1 MMSSAPRL
9 VAFASLLAGSL
20 GCGVSDPPT
29 AKPISVTLPFEARVG
44 AEPFACGRTY
54 TGLGTTASTYEPQD
68 FRVYLHDV
76 RLVAEDGQE
85 VPVTL
90 TEDGVWQKSGAVL
103 LDFADK
109 SGLCT
114 NGTAAMN
121 TRIMGSVP
129 EGNYRGLRFT
139 LGLPGSLNHQDVSIA
154 PAPFNDLGLFWSWRS
169 GYLFTRIEGRTTGL
183 RSGHSMHLGS
193 TDCPALVPGQE
204 SDGCLFP
211 NRPGVDL
218 EGFVP
223 GESKV
228 VLDLAR
234 LFEGSNLDVNA
245 PGTAAGCMAS
255 QQDPDCAPVFHR
267 MGLAFGSQVADPS
280 AQTFIRWE

>member
-1 MMSSAPRL
+1 MTSSASRF
-9 VAFASLLAGSL
+9 VAFASLLVGSL
-20 GCGVSDPPT
+20 GCGEDPPD
-29 AKPISVTLPFEARVG
+29 ARLLAVDIPFEARVG

-54 TGLGTTASTYEPQD
+54 TGLGTTASTYEPED

-76 RLVAEDGQE
+76 RLVTEAGQE

-90 TEDGVWQKSGAVL
+90 TEDGAWQKNGMVL

-114 NGTAAMN
+114 NGTAATNMRL
-121 TRIMGSVP
+121 TGTVP
-129 EGNYRGLRFT
+129 EGNYQGLRFT
-139 LGLPGSLNHQDVSIA
+139 LGVPESLNHQDVTFA
-154 PAPFNDLGLFWSWRS
+154 PPPLHDKTMHWDWRG

-183 RSGHSMHLGS
+183 RSGHNMHLGS

-204 SDGCLFP
+204 SDGCRFP
-211 NRPGVDL
+211 NRPGVNL
-218 EGFVP
+218 EGFTP
-223 GESKV
+223 GEGKV

-245 PGTAAGCMAS
+245 PNTAAGCMAN
-255 QQDPDCAPVFHR
+255 QQDPDCAPMFR
-267 MGLAFGSQVADPS
+267 RLGLAFGSQVADPS